1 MNINIEFLKKKK
13 KFTKGG
19 SGLKPDLYWRYVLL
33 ITFLLVLLS
42 FVFGF
47 FLFLDVTKDRDFSAI
62 SVNERD
68 TLKKEKINSV
78 LFYFKER
85 ENKSNEILN
94 SPSVVVD
101 PSL

>member
-13 KFTKGG
+13 KFTKGD
-19 SGLKPDLYWRYVLL
+19 SKLRPDLYWRYILLVTFVL
-33 ITFLLVLLS
+33 ITLS

-47 FLFLDVTKDRDFSAI
+47 FLFLDVTKDRDFSTI

-68 TLKKEKINSV
+68 TLKKEKINSA
-78 LFYFKER
+78 LLYFKER

-94 SPSVVVD
+94 SPSMVID

>member
-13 KFTKGG
+13 KFTK
-19 SGLKPDLYWRYVLL
+19 SDSRLRPDLYWRYILL
-33 ITFLLVLLS
+33 ITFILVLLS

-47 FLFLDVTKDRDFSAI
+47 FLFLDVTEDRDFSAI
-62 SVNERD
+62 ILSEKD

-78 LFYFKER
+78 LEYFQER

-94 SPSVVVD
+94 SPSMVID